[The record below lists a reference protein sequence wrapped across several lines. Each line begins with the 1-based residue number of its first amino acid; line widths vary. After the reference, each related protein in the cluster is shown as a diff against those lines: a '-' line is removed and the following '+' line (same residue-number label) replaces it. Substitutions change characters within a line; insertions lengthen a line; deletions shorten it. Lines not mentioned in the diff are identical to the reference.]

1 MNQQFM
7 KEKKIVPLVLQMSV
21 PMILSM
27 AVNALYNIVDSFFV
41 AKISQNAMT
50 ALSEYSCGSKSRIRK
65 YGNRSSG
72 TRKSFFCA

>member
-27 AVNALYNIVDSFFV
+27 AVNALYNIVIV
-41 AKISQNAMT
+41 TLWQ
-50 ALSEYSCGSKSRIRK
+50 KSVK
-65 YGNRSSG
+65 MQ
-72 TRKSFFCA
+72 

>member
-27 AVNALYNIVDSFFV
+27 AVNALYNNDSYIYGKIFF
-41 AKISQNAMT
+41 ISP
-50 ALSEYSCGSKSRIRK
+50 S
-65 YGNRSSG
+65 
-72 TRKSFFCA
+72 

>member
-27 AVNALYNIVDSFFV
+27 AVNALYNIELTPNFRTV
-41 AKISQNAMT
+41 
-50 ALSEYSCGSKSRIRK
+50 
-65 YGNRSSG
+65 
-72 TRKSFFCA
+72 

>member
-27 AVNALYNIVDSFFV
+27 AVHIPLEQRAESDRTARCSGLNGT
-41 AKISQNAMT
+41 KIFQS
-50 ALSEYSCGSKSRIRK
+50 
-65 YGNRSSG
+65 
-72 TRKSFFCA
+72 